1 VLVHGA
7 SGGVGSAAVQIARAE
22 GLTVFGT
29 AGTDKGLDLVKR
41 EGAQQAFNH
50 TKAGYTDEI
59 MKATGGRG
67 VDIVLEML
75 ANVNLSA
82 DLKML
87 ATHGR
92 VIIIGNR
99 GEITINP
106 RDLMARRASARG
118 FTLWAVTEAET
129 KQIHAA
135 LYAGFENGT
144 LRPVVGKE
152 IPLAEASRAHQEV
165 LAPGSH
171 GKIILVP

>member
-1 VLVHGA
+1 
-7 SGGVGSAAVQIARAE
+7 
-22 GLTVFGT
+22 
-29 AGTDKGLDLVKR
+29 
-41 EGAQQAFNH
+41 
-50 TKAGYTDEI
+50 

-75 ANVNLSA
+75 ANVNLAA

-118 FTLWAVTEAET
+118 FTLWAVTDAEANE
-129 KQIHAA
+129 IHAA

-152 IPLAEASRAHQEV
+152 IPLAEATRAHTEV